1 MAESSRRSRL
11 LWLLLRVSVTLGAF
25 AFLFMR
31 TDIHAAA
38 AALAAMPWQA
48 PVTVCLAGYFAIGLG
63 ALRWRLLMVTCGA
76 TTTPS
81 LARLY
86 RLTLVGLF
94 YSTVLPGAV
103 GGDVVRGL
111 ATAECFAGRGATSAL
126 AVTLLERM
134 SGLAGLVMV
143 ASIAFFLNPLDGVDG
158 LRFWGAVGLVGALLG
173 TGGIAFGSKLARFF
187 PGRLATLATKLPEIR
202 HPFGFA
208 LALVISF
215 GTQLTIIFAGHTL
228 VASLE
233 RAVRFADSAVVMP
246 VVTVASYFP
255 LTVAGAGAREAALVA
270 VYRLVGVS
278 EPKALAAA
286 LAFLSCQ
293 LFLAAS
299 GGALHLL
306 KPLKS

>member
-31 TDIHAAA
+31 TDIGTAA
-38 AALAAMPWQA
+38 AALGAMPWQA
-48 PVTVCLAGYFAIGLG
+48 PVIVCLSGYFAIGLG

-76 TTTPS
+76 TAPPG
-81 LARLY
+81 LAHLY

-94 YSTVLPGAV
+94 YNTVLPGAV

-111 ATAECFAGRGATSAL
+111 ATAESFAGRGATSAL

-134 SGLAGLVMV
+134 SGLAGLVTV
-143 ASIAFFLNPLDGVDG
+143 ASVAFFLNPLAGVDG
-158 LRFWGAVGLVGALLG
+158 LRFWGAIGLAGALLG
-173 TGGIAFGSKLARFF
+173 TAGIAFGNQLARFL
-187 PGRLATLATKLPEIR
+187 PGRLATLAAKLPDVR

-208 LALVISF
+208 LALVLSF
-215 GTQLTIIFAGHTL
+215 GTQLTIIYAGHTL
-228 VASLE
+228 VAALE
-233 RAVRFADSAVVMP
+233 PIVRFADSAVVMP

-270 VYRLVGVS
+270 VYRLVGVD
-278 EPKALAAA
+278 EAKALAAA

-293 LFLAAS
+293 LFVAAS